1 MWIFKGII
9 VMYILIV
16 MLLSGPTPVELE
28 TQEFESMVNCM
39 QAIEKLVG
47 MESKTVKVRAFCSKK

>member
-1 MWIFKGII
+1 
-9 VMYILIV
+9 MYILIV
-16 MLLSGPTPVELE
+16 MLLDGSTPVELE

-47 MESKTVKVRAFCSKK
+47 MESRIVKIKATCVKK

>member
-1 MWIFKGII
+1 
-9 VMYILIV
+9 MYILIA
-16 MLLSGPTPVELE
+16 MLLDGSTPVGLK

-47 MESKTVKVRAFCSKK
+47 METRVVKIKATCVKK

>member
-1 MWIFKGII
+1 
-9 VMYILIV
+9 
-16 MLLSGPTPVELE
+16 MLLDGPTPVELK

-47 MESKTVKVRAFCSKK
+47 MESRIVKIKATCVKK